1 MLVELRKLIVHKAM
15 GLATGEDHLDWALA
29 ALEAGQDSE
38 HLRMLA
44 GLGAYPHWQ
53 EVRDYFGL
61 ALEELGLELP
71 PVEQIMPEYVRDVA
85 GGIVSGTINPNA
97 GCREIYWAL
106 LTDRLQVTQ
115 EEFEAWL
122 YLGDGLEPGTYRSLR
137 GAELGEAIRREAAR
151 LLEAP

>member
-1 MLVELRKLIVHKAM
+1 MLAELRRLVAHKAM
-15 GLATGEDHLDWALA
+15 GLATGEDHVDWALA
-29 ALEAGQDSE
+29 SLEAGQDSE

-44 GLGAYPHWQ
+44 GLGARPHWQ
-53 EVRDYFGL
+53 EVRDYFGW

-71 PVEQIMPEYVRDVA
+71 PVEQVMPEYVRDVA

-106 LTDRLQVTQ
+106 LTDTLQVTQ

-122 YLGDGLEPGTYRSLR
+122 YLGDGLEPGTYRNLP
-137 GAELGEAIRREAAR
+137 GAELGEAIRREAVR